1 MSVAMG
7 TSPHRSG
14 PASWKALQKRILC
27 GSLGI
32 FCTYRN
38 VRWIRGGGRS
48 LLDGEGAVTRLAAL
62 AAILPGLQLSFWPVK
77 CPLYARAIVIF
88 LTAR

>member
-7 TSPHRSG
+7 TSPSRGG
-14 PASWKALQKRILC
+14 PASWEALQKRIRS

-32 FCTYRN
+32 LCTYRN
-38 VRWIRGGGRS
+38 VRWLRGGGRS

-62 AAILPGLQLSFWPVK
+62 AAILPGLNSLSG
-77 CPLYARAIVIF
+77 R
-88 LTAR
+88 

>member
-7 TSPHRSG
+7 TGPNTTR

-38 VRWIRGGGRS
+38 VRLLRVCGRS
-48 LLDGEGAVTRLAAL
+48 LLNGEGAVSRPAAL
-62 AAILPGLQLSFWPVK
+62 AAILPGL
-77 CPLYARAIVIF
+77 
-88 LTAR
+88 LTLAGELPSSREGDRNLLV

>member
-7 TSPHRSG
+7 TSPRRSG
-14 PASWKALQKRILC
+14 PASWKALQKRILS

-38 VRWIRGGGRS
+38 VRWLRGGGRS

-62 AAILPGLQLSFWPVK
+62 AAILPGLNSLSG
-77 CPLYARAIVIF
+77 R
-88 LTAR
+88 